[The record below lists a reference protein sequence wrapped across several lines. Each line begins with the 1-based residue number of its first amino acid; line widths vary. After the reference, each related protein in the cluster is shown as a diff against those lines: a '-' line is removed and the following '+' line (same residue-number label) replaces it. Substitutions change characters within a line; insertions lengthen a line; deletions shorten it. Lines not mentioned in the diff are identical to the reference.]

1 MLKITLYQ
9 MRRNIG
15 RLIAAGIAIAIGTAF
30 VAATFVGGQVLIK
43 TSEASLTANLADAA
57 LTSNANY
64 RTSGSDGSEEW
75 VTKLF
80 TPEEVTQIAALP
92 GVAEVN
98 LTGEYDT
105 VTISAGEKTEFI
117 GVALSAEHPDLQL
130 VNIIDG
136 KAPASSSEVALP
148 QKSVDRLNLDLGDSV
163 AALATDYEAYDAA
176 LGEGLSSEEAS
187 AAATTKIDLTL
198 TGATDDF
205 RGAYSSTSGAALLTQ
220 AGWEAIS
227 QAVEQTP
234 QFLAGR
240 VLVAADDNTD
250 LLALQEAMGKI
261 TGERPAYTPKEVAEN
276 TFYDLTGDANIVM
289 TFVLVFAALALFV
302 AGLVITNTFQVLV
315 AQRARTLAL
324 LRCVGANKKQ
334 IRNSVLVEAAILG
347 FLSSV
352 AGIII
357 GLSLMQATVSIIS
370 RFDFARGVPSVISVP
385 ATAIWVPLV
394 AGTVV
399 TILASLVPARLA
411 TKVPPLAALR
421 PQESSGEA
429 SKKAGTVRLVFAL
442 LLIVSGAGLILWG
455 LTMGAGDESGLELS
469 LVAGILGGMLTFVGL
484 IVSSVV
490 WVPRVVGVFG
500 KLTSVGPATA
510 LASANTT
517 RNPRRT
523 AATATA
529 LFIGVT
535 LVAMMSVGAAT
546 ARETFNSML
555 DDKYPID
562 IMGQTGW
569 GAAGQQEITSE
580 VLDRVTA
587 IDGVEAAAVVN
598 TLSSPGI
605 NVTPQ
610 PDAAGSVQGGEMN
623 YGVIALSKDDIAK
636 VLRTPELGDLLTDST
651 TILSGWAGGD
661 LDGAT
666 VRFYDSS
673 VGSDEEWT
681 EESAD
686 RPGYADGFDLTAI
699 ATPNAVEQWI
709 ITPANLDKILELM
722 GPQGEPVSA
731 SLIIKV
737 EDINNAGSVVDGLRD
752 VFGEDSLY
760 FTGAVM
766 ERLQF
771 QQMIDVI
778 LLVLVGL
785 LAVAV
790 VIALIG
796 VANTL
801 SLSVIERRRESAT
814 LRAIGMSKKQLKRSL
829 GAEGMLIA
837 GIGALL
843 GVGLGILYA
852 YIGTTLL
859 LGGFADVQLSIRWI
873 DVAMI
878 LGIALAAGLLASVI
892 PARGAANTSPVEAL
906 AME

>member
-43 TSEASLTANLADAA
+43 TSEASLTANLADAS
-57 LTSNANY
+57 LTANANY
-64 RTSGSDGSEEW
+64 MTSSDEFAQEW
-75 VTKLF
+75 SYKPF
-80 TPEEVTQIAALP
+80 TPDEVAQIAALP

-105 VTISAGEKTEFI
+105 VTIGAGDKSEFI
-117 GVALSAEHPDLQL
+117 GVALTAEHKDLNL
-130 VNIIDG
+130 VNILDG
-136 KAPASSSEVALP
+136 KAPASPIEVALP
-148 QKSVDRLNLDLGDSV
+148 QKSVDRLSIKLGDTVV
-163 AALATDYEAYDAA
+163 AQATDYAAYDAA
-176 LGEGLSSEEAS
+176 LDGGLSREEAS
-187 AAATTKIDLTL
+187 ALATTKIDLTL
-198 TGATDDF
+198 TGVTDDF
-205 RGAYSSTSGAALLTQ
+205 RGAYSSTSGAALFTQ
-220 AGWEAIS
+220 AGWEVIS
-227 QAVEQTP
+227 QVVDQTP
-234 QFLAGR
+234 QFLASR
-240 VLVAADDNTD
+240 VLVAVDDNTD
-250 LLALQEAMGKI
+250 LLALQEDMGEI
-261 TGERPAYTPKEVAEN
+261 TGERPTYTPKEVAEN
-276 TFYDLTGDANIVM
+276 TFFDLTGDANIM
-289 TFVLVFAALALFV
+289 MIFVLVFAALALFV

-347 FLSSV
+347 VLSSV

-357 GLSLMQATVSIIS
+357 GLGLMQATVSILS
-370 RFDFARGVPSVISVP
+370 RFDFARGVPGVITVP
-385 ATAIWVPLV
+385 ATSIWVPLL

-429 SKKAGTVRLVFAL
+429 SKKAGTVRLVCAI
-442 LLIVSGAGLILWG
+442 LLILGGAGLIFLG
-455 LTMGAGDESGLELS
+455 LTMSGDESTLQQS
-469 LVAGILGGMLTFVGL
+469 LMAGVLGGMLTFVGL
-484 IVSSVV
+484 IISSVA
-490 WVPRVVGVFG
+490 WVPRVVGASG
-500 KLTSVGPATA
+500 KLVSVGPATT

-562 IMGQTGW
+562 IMGQAGW
-569 GAAGQQEITSE
+569 GPTGSQEITPE
-580 VLDRVTA
+580 ILDRVNA
-587 IDGVEAAAVVN
+587 IGGVEAAAIID
-598 TLSSPGI
+598 TLSWSNVYLPPKTGVDGQMKGGLSHHGI
-605 NVTPQ
+605 LALD
-610 PDAAGSVQGGEMN
+610 PDDAR
-623 YGVIALSKDDIAK
+623 K
-636 VLRTPELGDLLTDST
+636 VLRTPELADLYDDTSA
-651 TILSGWAGGD
+651 ILPVWED
-661 LDGAT
+661 PVL
-666 VRFYDSS
+666 DSS
-673 VGSDEEWT
+673 TARFFSPTMSEEDDYI
-681 EESAD
+681 AD
-686 RPGYADGFDLTAI
+686 PTKLPGFDAGFDLTAVS
-699 ATPNAVEQWI
+699 APSAGEHWMV
-709 ITPANLDKILELM
+709 TPATMEKFLALM
-722 GPQGEPVSA
+722 GNDAEPVSV

-737 EDINNAGSVVDGLRD
+737 ADINDAGAVVDGLGD

-837 GIGALL
+837 GIGAFL
-843 GVGLGILYA
+843 GIGLGILYA
-852 YIGTTLL
+852 YIGTILL
-859 LGGFADVQLSIRWI
+859 LGGFADVQLSIRWT
-873 DVAMI
+873 DLAVI
-878 LGIALAAGLLASVI
+878 LGIAVLAGLLASVV